1 MAWGKTALV
10 VGHEKLLL
18 LELLFACW
26 CWGAGGTPAAAR
38 PTAAELDRR
47 WHRRRLLGRGRRP
60 RGPHLRVLG
69 WRWYR
74 RRLLDL
80 GQRQR
85 RPLLLVLWRRRHH
98 RRLLGLGR
106 RLRELDCRRYRRR
119 LLGLGRRRCG
129 LLLLELG
136 RRRWSRVRR
145 QGRRRHRLCRVRH
158 LRPPAVRRQPG
169 RRRPRRRRGCSS
181 WWCERGCRHGPLLV
195 AKELNVF

>member
-1 MAWGKTALV
+1 MKNYSYSNCCFLAGAGAPVVPRRRRGPRLLSWTGGGTA
-10 VGHEKLLL
+10 GG
-18 LELLFACW
+18 CW
-26 CWGAGGTPAAAR
+26 AGAGGHAAHICGCWASGG
-38 PTAAELDRR
+38 TAGGC
-47 WHRRRLLGRGRRP
+47 WTLGR
-60 RGPHLRVLG
+60 
-69 WRWYR
+69 
-74 RRLLDL
+74 
-80 GQRQR
+80 RQR
-85 RPLLLVLWRRRHH
+85 RPLLLVLGRRRHH

>member
-69 WRWYR
+69 QRGYR

-85 RPLLLVLWRRRHH
+85 RPLLLVLGRRRHH
-98 RRLLGLGR
+98 
-106 RLRELDCRRYRRR
+106 RR